1 MHGLRG
7 VQFLR
12 QQAKVKFIH
21 FFETKRRK
29 ICAYLC
35 VDECLAP
42 HSGLGHKGLGMERTQ
57 QNVRLG
63 LTLPIAGADGAVE
76 LARAARD
83 QGYEE
88 IWMAEV
94 SGGDSY
100 ALAGAVAQGVPG
112 MRIGTA
118 VVPAQTRTPMMHA
131 MAAMTLSQ
139 LTHGNFILG
148 LGLSSP
154 NIVRDWAGQ
163 PYDKPLT
170 RMREH
175 VEVLRQMLRGQK
187 TTYEGRTL
195 SVRGFRLGGA
205 TVGEV
210 PIYLGALNKGM
221 LRLTGALCDGVCL
234 NMVPESAL
242 PQVLAEVRA
251 GAEEAGRD
259 PAAIEVVA
267 RLHVVMVDDPAMG
280 RDLIRTVF
288 GAYAATPGY
297 NKCFEWI
304 GFAEEARQIR
314 DAFARGDRAGVA
326 AGVTDRLC
334 DAMAV
339 VGNRERVRARI
350 RAYAEAGIDV
360 CVVNPIADLAA
371 VPKILHEIS
380 GCLDGL
386 HLRNSGVVRATAAAS

>member
-1 MHGLRG
+1 
-7 VQFLR
+7 
-12 QQAKVKFIH
+12 
-21 FFETKRRK
+21 
-29 ICAYLC
+29 
-35 VDECLAP
+35 
-42 HSGLGHKGLGMERTQ
+42 MERAAK
-57 QNVRLG
+57 NVRLG
-63 LTLPIAGADGAVE
+63 MTLPVGGAENAVE
-76 LARAARD
+76 LARVAKER
-83 QGYEE
+83 GYDE

-94 SGGDSY
+94 NGGDSY
-100 ALAGAVAQGVPG
+100 ALAGAVAQGLPG

-139 LTHGNFILG
+139 LTNGNFILG
-148 LGLSSP
+148 IGLSSP
-154 NIVRDWAGQ
+154 NIVQDWAGQ

-175 VEVLRQMLRGQK
+175 VEVLRQMLSGQK

-195 SVRGFRLGGA
+195 SAKGFRLGGKP
-205 TVGEV
+205 VGEV
-210 PIYLGALNKGM
+210 PIYLGALNKRM
-221 LRLTGALCDGVCL
+221 LRLAGALCDGICL

-242 PQVLAEVRA
+242 PQVLGEVRA

-259 PAAIEVVA
+259 PNAIEVVA
-267 RLHVVMVDDPAMG
+267 RLHVVMVDDPSMG
-280 RDLIRTVF
+280 RNLIRTVF

-304 GFAEEARQIR
+304 GFEDEARQIR
-314 DAFARGDRAGVA
+314 EAFAKRDRAGVA

-334 DAMAV
+334 DAMAI
-339 VGNRERVRARI
+339 VGDRETVRARI

-360 CVVNPIADLAA
+360 CIVNPIADLSA
-371 VPKILHEIS
+371 VPQVLEDIA

-386 HLRNSGVVRATAAAS
+386 DLRNSGVMRATGA

>member
-1 MHGLRG
+1 
-7 VQFLR
+7 
-12 QQAKVKFIH
+12 
-21 FFETKRRK
+21 
-29 ICAYLC
+29 
-35 VDECLAP
+35 
-42 HSGLGHKGLGMERTQ
+42 MERAEK
-57 QNVRLG
+57 NVRLG
-63 LTLPIAGADGAVE
+63 MTLPVGGAERAVE
-76 LARAARD
+76 LAQVAAD
-83 QGYEE
+83 LGYEE
-88 IWMAEV
+88 TWMAEV
-94 SGGDSY
+94 NGGDSY

-139 LTHGNFILG
+139 LTEGNFILG
-148 LGLSSP
+148 IGLSSP
-154 NIVRDWAGQ
+154 NIVYDWAGQ

-175 VEVLRQMLRGQK
+175 VEVLRQMLSGQK

-195 SVRGFRLGGA
+195 SVKNFRLGGA

-210 PIYLGALNKGM
+210 PIYLGALNKRM
-221 LRLTGALCDGVCL
+221 LQLTGALCDGICL

-242 PQVLAEVRA
+242 PQVLGEVRA

-259 PAAIEVVA
+259 PNAIEVVA

-280 RDLIRTVF
+280 RNLIRTVF

-304 GFAEEARQIR
+304 GFEDEARQVR
-314 DAFARGDRAGVA
+314 EAFAKRDRAGVA

-339 VGNRERVRARI
+339 VGDREAIRERI
-350 RAYAEAGIDV
+350 RAYAEAGVDV
-360 CVVNPIADLAA
+360 CIVNPIADFEA
-371 VPKILHEIS
+371 VPKVLENIS

-386 HLRNSGVVRATAAAS
+386 DLRNSGVMRATSESA

>member
-1 MHGLRG
+1 
-7 VQFLR
+7 
-12 QQAKVKFIH
+12 
-21 FFETKRRK
+21 
-29 ICAYLC
+29 
-35 VDECLAP
+35 
-42 HSGLGHKGLGMERTQ
+42 MERTQ